1 MDKAP
6 IPTASISQLETAEA
20 LANGLEAL
28 NLLRPLLIIMRQQI
42 AMPNPDLAQLNG
54 LCQAAGWIAD
64 EYHNYL
70 DVMWRE
76 ETRNKTTRS

>member
-1 MDKAP
+1 MDKHP
-6 IPTASISQLETAEA
+6 VPTAPVSQLETAEA

-64 EYHNYL
+64 EYHHYL
-70 DVMWRE
+70 DAMWRE